1 MKKRFVVVILAVV
14 VVFGLSF
21 LAYNIGKNYDTGND
35 DYEKIVSKIKG
46 KTLSGKQLLSE
57 IEDALSVA
65 DIEQEIMDGVVIS
78 IDKSILD
85 TDTYEIIDVVL
96 LEDNKIKL
104 IVRNKT
110 VEITPDVPEDT
121 VRAYGDVYFDGEVDV
136 KDMILLL
143 RYASLVETVSEEDF
157 FFADLN
163 VDGLVDNTDVIILE
177 RHLIGQI
184 GYETLPLSD
193 VDLKL
198 VYGDVNLDGV
208 VNGLDSIKLEK
219 YLNGSETI
227 DTEGRLNADL
237 DLDGEVTKADLNI
250 LSKYLAKYDIT
261 LPVKD
266 VKYGDVNLD
275 GVVNSA
281 DSDLLKKYF
290 VKSVNLN
297 ALQQI
302 IADLNADGK
311 LNAIDNII
319 LERYLAKWQGYE
331 TLPLSDVDLKLV
343 YGDVNLDGVVNG
355 LDSIKLEKYLNGS
368 ETIDTEGRLNADLD
382 LDGEVTKADLNILS
396 KYLAKYD
403 ITLPVK
409 DVKYGD
415 VNLDGVVNSADSD
428 LLKKYF
434 VKSVNLNALQQIIAD
449 LNADGKLNA
458 IDNIILERYLAKWQG
473 YEKLPV
479 IDSAN

>member
-157 FFADLN
+157 FFAELN

-198 VYGDVNLDGV
+198 V
-208 VNGLDSIKLEK
+208 
-219 YLNGSETI
+219 
-227 DTEGRLNADL
+227 
-237 DLDGEVTKADLNI
+237 
-250 LSKYLAKYDIT
+250 
-261 LPVKD
+261 
-266 VKYGDVNLD
+266 
-275 GVVNSA
+275 
-281 DSDLLKKYF
+281 
-290 VKSVNLN
+290 
-297 ALQQI
+297 
-302 IADLNADGK
+302 
-311 LNAIDNII
+311 
-319 LERYLAKWQGYE
+319 
-331 TLPLSDVDLKLV
+331 
-343 YGDVNLDGVVNG
+343 
-355 LDSIKLEKYLNGS
+355 
-368 ETIDTEGRLNADLD
+368 
-382 LDGEVTKADLNILS
+382 
-396 KYLAKYD
+396 
-403 ITLPVK
+403 
-409 DVKYGD
+409 YGD

>member
-331 TLPLSDVDLKLV
+331 
-343 YGDVNLDGVVNG
+343 
-355 LDSIKLEKYLNGS
+355 
-368 ETIDTEGRLNADLD
+368 
-382 LDGEVTKADLNILS
+382 
-396 KYLAKYD
+396 
-403 ITLPVK
+403 
-409 DVKYGD
+409 
-415 VNLDGVVNSADSD
+415 
-428 LLKKYF
+428 
-434 VKSVNLNALQQIIAD
+434 
-449 LNADGKLNA
+449 
-458 IDNIILERYLAKWQG
+458 
-473 YEKLPV
+473 KLPV